1 METEINYITF
11 DAILRK
17 KEDTKW
23 VLFLQL
29 DPSLE
34 IDLSATEQDY
44 LKNVF
49 NSLIKKMIV
58 SPFYFAFKKSDEDD
72 AKGLNEVCEKYI
84 SILNNDLKGVYEE
97 YQKDFDEITNDNK
110 K

>member
-17 KEDTKW
+17 KEDKKW

-49 NSLIKKMIV
+49 NTLIKKFTLPSRAASACIIG
-58 SPFYFAFKKSDEDD
+58 FKAPYAVGS
-72 AKGLNEVCEKYI
+72 A
-84 SILNNDLKGVYEE
+84 
-97 YQKDFDEITNDNK
+97 
-110 K
+110 